1 MLSRLA
7 GRSERRAHPR
17 PPADG
22 TNTGCHAGGGTL
34 KAPRNKSGSLKS
46 NAGSL
51 LEGLPRLADLQMEDA
66 CHERRLLLLGFNS
79 LLHDLAKRAG
89 GNGIISP
96 EERRRRIIEIYQR
109 CYFQETDR
117 RKQVSVLA
125 DFVGC
130 FPHLALQADW
140 FQKTVTSVSLTPD
153 FSVGGT
159 RRDTLLAV
167 AKGFKR
173 AADPTPRLRKQMRN
187 HALET
192 AREFRLGTAEQLKI
206 WWSSLNAKDAA
217 QEWLDERATDLTG
230 DFCTRWN
237 ERESTWRKSWSCQCR
252 GTSQSKS

>member
-1 MLSRLA
+1 
-7 GRSERRAHPR
+7 
-17 PPADG
+17 
-22 TNTGCHAGGGTL
+22 
-34 KAPRNKSGSLKS
+34 
-46 NAGSL
+46 
-51 LEGLPRLADLQMEDA
+51 MEDA

-79 LLHDLAKRAG
+79 LLRDLSKRAG

-109 CYFQETDR
+109 CYVQETDR
-117 RKQVSVLA
+117 RKQLFVLA

-173 AADPTPRLRKQMRN
+173 AANPTPRLRKQMRN

-217 QEWLDERATDLTG
+217 QEWLDERATAKLNQLAAEYPALK
-230 DFCTRWN
+230 RY
-237 ERESTWRKSWSCQCR
+237 RKKLQELLRNGQHYKASIMIA
-252 GTSQSKS
+252 TSVFRVRARNLQKKAD